1 MADRTF
7 DDIDELLEV
16 HEVAGG
22 LAGRMGIRRNRRHE
36 VSPIF
41 DEVVS
46 QGA

>member
-7 DDIDELLEV
+7 DDIDELLQV

-22 LAGRMGIRRNRRHE
+22 LAGRMRIRRDRCHE
-36 VSPIF
+36 LPPIF